1 MSASAVLAKI
11 FMRSVCIHLKA
22 KQSHGT
28 IHFGQVTKAI
38 RPFLIATSA
47 TSGTAA
53 DWRNQKN
60 EKGTKTDRVMTGQ
73 VPDRGGAK
81 PRGQGRTAGTGPD
94 RGGAKPRGQGRTAG
108 AGHLIVAAVAS
119 CAMPLRSFSLLD
131 SVLACAKLRY
141 NARLVSDVGVFNPR
155 PKDCGS
161 LLLLH
166 LHSLFAI
173 LCLHAALRRQ
183 GYF

>member
-11 FMRSVCIHLKA
+11 FMRSVCIHLKS

-81 PRGQGRTAGTGPD
+81 PRGQSRTAGTEPD
-94 RGGAKPRGQGRTAG
+94 RGDRAGPRGGQTAGTEPNRGDRAGPRGQGT
-108 AGHLIVAAVAS
+108 L
-119 CAMPLRSFSLLD
+119 
-131 SVLACAKLRY
+131 
-141 NARLVSDVGVFNPR
+141 
-155 PKDCGS
+155 
-161 LLLLH
+161 
-166 LHSLFAI
+166 
-173 LCLHAALRRQ
+173 
-183 GYF
+183 

>member
-53 DWRNQKN
+53 DRRNQKN

-81 PRGQGRTAGTGPD
+81 PRGQGRGDSQTAGTGQD
-94 RGGAKPRGQGRTAG
+94 RGDRAPYSR
-108 AGHLIVAAVAS
+108 
-119 CAMPLRSFSLLD
+119 RSRLLCY
-131 SVLACAKLRY
+131 APEIFFPA
-141 NARLVSDVGVFNPR
+141 
-155 PKDCGS
+155 
-161 LLLLH
+161 
-166 LHSLFAI
+166 
-173 LCLHAALRRQ
+173 
-183 GYF
+183 

>member
-53 DWRNQKN
+53 DRRNQKN

-73 VPDRGGAK
+73 VPDREGTK
-81 PRGQGRTAGTGPD
+81 PRGQGRTAGRAG
-94 RGGAKPRGQGRTAG
+94 PRGQDRGDRAPY
-108 AGHLIVAAVAS
+108 S
-119 CAMPLRSFSLLD
+119 RRSRLLCY
-131 SVLACAKLRY
+131 APEIFFPA
-141 NARLVSDVGVFNPR
+141 
-155 PKDCGS
+155 
-161 LLLLH
+161 
-166 LHSLFAI
+166 
-173 LCLHAALRRQ
+173 
-183 GYF
+183 

>member
-11 FMRSVCIHLKA
+11 LTRSVCIHTKA

-53 DWRNQKN
+53 DRRNQKN

-81 PRGQGRTAGTGPD
+81 PRGQGRGDSQTAGTGPD
-94 RGGAKPRGQGRTAG
+94 RGGRAPYSR
-108 AGHLIVAAVAS
+108 
-119 CAMPLRSFSLLD
+119 RSRLLCY
-131 SVLACAKLRY
+131 APEIFFPA
-141 NARLVSDVGVFNPR
+141 
-155 PKDCGS
+155 
-161 LLLLH
+161 
-166 LHSLFAI
+166 
-173 LCLHAALRRQ
+173 
-183 GYF
+183 

>member
-53 DWRNQKN
+53 DRRNQKN

-73 VPDRGGAK
+73 V
-81 PRGQGRTAGTGPD
+81 PD

>member
-53 DWRNQKN
+53 DRRNQKN

-73 VPDRGGAK
+73 VPDRE
-81 PRGQGRTAGTGPD
+81 GT
-94 RGGAKPRGQGRTAG
+94 KPRGQGRTAG

>member
-11 FMRSVCIHLKA
+11 FMRSVCIHLKS

-53 DWRNQKN
+53 DRRNQKN

-81 PRGQGRTAGTGPD
+81 PRGQGRGDSQTAGTGPD
-94 RGGAKPRGQGRTAG
+94 RGGRGRTAG